1 MGRVGGGMRWLHRAI
16 QWTRWRRHATNA
28 QGDSWDALA
37 VACGG
42 CMGRFSG
49 RVGGGMRWLHGAIQW
64 TRWRWHAVGLLGRFS
79 GRVGDGMRWLH
90 GANQWTRWRRHATAA
105 WGEPV
110 DALAVACG
118 GCMGRTSGRVGDGMR
133 RQHGAN
139 QWTRWRWHAVAAWG
153 EPVAGVHFYFFS
165 GGAGLGHLP
174 GSDNYYCRIGGLGL
188 LARVQHA
195 VWLEQLPAGPAGGWS
210 AGLCCLGP
218 FTWA

>member
-1 MGRVGGGMRWLHRAI
+1 MAVERGRIGDGMRWGCWCDSWDALAVACGGCTGRFSGRVGDGMRRMHRAI
-16 QWTRWRRHATNA
+16 HGTRWRWHAVA
-28 QGDSWDALA
+28 AWGDSVDALA

-49 RVGGGMRWLHGAIQW
+49 RVGGGMRWGCW
-64 TRWRWHAVGLLGRFS
+64 
-79 GRVGDGMRWLH
+79 GDS
-90 GANQWTRWRRHATAA
+90 
-105 WGEPV
+105 V
-110 DALAVACG
+110 DALATACG

-133 RQHGAN
+133 RLHGAN